1 MSMVSMKTEDDGD
14 ATVPGGYDCCPCI
27 YLNDDQVEALGIKGM
42 PPPGTVFTLQCRAVV
57 TSVTAR
63 AEESDE
69 KAKEGGAPD
78 VNLSLKI
85 TDMSA
90 SRAGGDS
97 ASMLYGG

>member
-1 MSMVSMKTEDDGD
+1 MQMVSMKTGD
-14 ATVPGGYDCCPCI
+14 HEPSCTVGEYDPSPCI

-63 AEESDE
+63 AEEGGE
-69 KAKEGGAPD
+69 KAAEGDAPD

-85 TDMSA
+85 TDMAA
-90 SRAGGDS
+90 SRAGGDT